1 MGVWDI
7 FCFICGNTCHTMFSG
22 YEQDFSENIVKK
34 LNELN
39 KKINWFSKCTF
50 LKEDDTIIHNVIY
63 GGTNIGFSKGNN
75 EYEHISYG
83 FGKYILRSNDISYG
97 YFSHTDCWK
106 YIKKNYNI
114 NLKFSNLPPYI
125 TNKYDKTFDINY
137 GEIENYWGQDFNF
150 PMIIN
155 DNKQYLCSSPLKNDK
170 NIKQIK
176 KNINSLKLKNDPDRK
191 GPSVSA
197 TFFSEG
203 DIKLGNNKFFWT
215 IKNGKWIEI
224 KEKPIKMKIKINL
237 NKIDKKEKK
246 IIDNLPYI
254 GYYNKVPIFLLSMKS
269 DKNNI
274 ELNLILL
281 DSIKNK
287 LKFLS

>member
-22 YEQDFSENIVKK
+22 YEENNSENIVKK

-39 KKINWFSKCTF
+39 KKIKWLSNCSF

-63 GGTNIGFSKGNN
+63 GCTNIGFSKGNN
-75 EYEHISYG
+75 YYEHITFG
-83 FGKYILRSNDISYG
+83 FGKYILRSKDISYG
-97 YFSHTDCWK
+97 YFLHTDCWK

-176 KNINSLKLKNDPDRK
+176 KNINNLKLKNDPDRK

-203 DIKLGNNKFFWT
+203 DIKLGNNKFLWT

-237 NKIDKKEKK
+237 NNLDKKEKK
-246 IIDNLPYI
+246 IVDNLPYI

-274 ELNLILL
+274 ELDLILL